1 MDRKKTTQE
10 TNLKTFDNNGVKT
23 PIDDM
28 IDFLNENK
36 KEGATHFYFKY
47 SDAFDEVSLRI
58 CEIRDETEP
67 ERIAREEEESKKI
80 ALHLQSKKN
89 ELLQLEQRAQQ
100 LRTELNQSGIL

>member
-1 MDRKKTTQE
+1 MEQHKKITQE
-10 TNLKTFDNNGVKT
+10 TNLKTFDNNGAKT

-47 SDAFDEVSLRI
+47 SDDFDEVSLRI

-80 ALHLQSKKN
+80 ELHIQSKKN
-89 ELLQLEQRAQQ
+89 ELLQLEQKAIEVRA
-100 LRTELNQSGIL
+100 ELNRFN